1 MGLNKD
7 IFELAQDALSRLDKV
22 RLNTIHL
29 ELLESLDAL
38 SESLDNDLF
47 YFGGKKDVPIDDL
60 HNYNYQDDENEM
72 PYLNGIDRSEFF
84 DE

>member
-38 SESLDNDLF
+38 DAALSNDLF
-47 YFGGKKDVPIDDL
+47 YFGGEKDIPIDDL
-60 HNYNYQDDENEM
+60 RNYNYQDDET